1 MRKAAL
7 LIGCTCLLAASAD
20 ARRHDPGGEAELA
33 KALKGYV
40 PGQQVSC
47 ITLRD
52 ADNQQVIDGT
62 AILYRALGGKIYVNR
77 PDGAQFLDD
86 DNVQI
91 SKPFGDQLCRHD
103 IIQQRDRY
111 TFIPGGAI
119 ALNDFTVYTKVR

>member
-1 MRKAAL
+1 MRGASL
-7 LIGCTCLLAASAD
+7 LIACTCLAAASAD
-20 ARRHDPGGEAELA
+20 ARRPDQTGEAELA

-40 PGQQVSC
+40 PGKQVNC
-47 ITLRD
+47 IALRE

-86 DNVQI
+86 DNIQI

-111 TFIPGGAI
+111 TYIPGGAI
-119 ALNDFTVYTKVR
+119 ALNDFTIYTKVR